1 MEKVKVGIVGIGW
14 WSDVLA
20 TALQKSPHLRLAAC
34 FSRDPEKT
42 RGFAEKFGCEPVSS
56 LDELVSGEKVEGVI
70 LTTPNSQH
78 RAGVETAA
86 AAGKHIFVEKPIA
99 NDLEDAYAI
108 VAACHHAGVILSVG
122 HSYRRHGGLRK
133 LAEMI
138 KRGELG
144 RISLAQA
151 IFSKDHGLHLKPEDW
166 RSRREEMP
174 GGCLMQIGIH
184 HIDNLIYLLGNVSEV
199 SGMFAHLETAGA
211 IADVAAILM
220 RFANGAIGHVG
231 VDYISADKFSLTV
244 HGTDALASFDLTR
257 GLTVFRRG
265 QDAEERLAFVPV
277 DYLRAEL
284 DEFALCIREHGHP
297 EVDGLVAIQPLSVV
311 LAAVESAA
319 TGRTVALGALRDDWL
334 LGPPTLRHA

>member
-1 MEKVKVGIVGIGW
+1 MVMKEVKVGIVGIGW

-20 TALQKSPHLRLAAC
+20 TALQKSPHLRLTAC
-34 FSRDPEKT
+34 FSRDAEKT
-42 RGFAEKFGCEPVSS
+42 RGFAEKFGCEPVDS
-56 LDELVSGEKVEGVI
+56 LNELVTGEKVEGVI

-86 AAGKHIFVEKPIA
+86 AAGKHVFVEKPIA
-99 NDLEDAYAI
+99 NDLQDAYAI
-108 VAACHHAGVILSVG
+108 VAACRRAGVILSVG

-151 IFSKDHGLHLKPEDW
+151 IFSKDRGLRLKPGDW
-166 RSRREEMP
+166 RSRGEEMP

-244 HGTDALASFDLTR
+244 HGTDALATFDLTQ
-257 GLTVFRRG
+257 GLTLFRRG
-265 QDAEERLAFVPV
+265 QDAEERLAFVPI

-284 DEFALCIREHGHP
+284 EEFALCIREHCQP

-319 TGRTVALGALRDDWL
+319 AGRTIALAPPEAALAREA
-334 LGPPTLRHA
+334 R